1 ARPCG
6 TRPGPLRL
14 PLLSPRPPGP
24 HSLRYFYT
32 GVTEPSAGLP
42 AFVVVGVLDGQVE
55 FVRYDS
61 ETRRTEPRVPWMQRE
76 GQQYW
81 DRQTQIA
88 QSHQQGFHV
97 GLDTLQKRYNQSGG
111 YHTVQRMCGCDIL
124 ENGEIRG
131 YEQYAYDGRDFIA
144 LNKDALTYTAADSA
158 AVITKRKWEQAGEPE
173 RMKNYLDEICV
184 EWLRKY
190 VEYGKAALER
200 REPPAVKVSG
210 REDDERLTLSC
221 RAHGFYPRPIVLTWL
236 RDGAAQDMETR
247 RSSVAPNGDGTYHTW
262 ATIEVL
268 PEHRAQYVC
277 RVEHASLTEPG
288 FYSWGERGA
297 CGAPAVLARGGFAAA
312 AHGAALFQSPRAASC
327 PRSSGPS
334 WPCSSSPPSSS
345 ASWSGRSLLP
355 RRPARAT
362 WWPRVSGGRGD
373 GAGGHGDGG
382 GGHGAPVSPLLCSH
396 DHSSLSG
403 HDINKDGAKEG
414 EDSRRAARPPL
425 GAGSPPL
432 PYLSPLVL
440 AGSKLPL

>member
-1 ARPCG
+1 MVG
-6 TRPGPLRL
+6 L

-312 AHGAALFQSPRAASC
+312 SGGTRRPAWGSTGALRPRLLPDTARLLLLRRHRGSC
-327 PRSSGPS
+327 FGPFS
-334 WPCSSSPPSSS
+334 LAVAFITPMTITCSSSSFPTRFR
-345 ASWSGRSLLP
+345 GTRLLLVIFGVSLING
-355 RRPARAT
+355 
-362 WWPRVSGGRGD
+362 WGGP
-373 GAGGHGDGG
+373 GG
-382 GGHGAPVSPLLCSH
+382 LQ
-396 DHSSLSG
+396 
-403 HDINKDGAKEG
+403 
-414 EDSRRAARPPL
+414 
-425 GAGSPPL
+425 
-432 PYLSPLVL
+432 
-440 AGSKLPL
+440 